1 MQITEPMTMA
11 TDYVMGAVA
20 LALAIRLFRQRE
32 SEGQMATR
40 LWATA
45 LVMTAIAAVI
55 GGSYHGFI
63 EMLQP
68 ALARWLWTLTLA
80 ATGFGSAALLGAAV
94 VAGTGGVFR
103 RVLVWV
109 VIVKLACFLLV
120 TWSRTD
126 FIIVIVDYSSALV
139 GVLLLAWL
147 TRPSGLTSAA
157 GWVTAGVGLSI
168 VAALIQALHVAPH
181 PQFNHNDLFHVAQT
195 GALYLLY
202 RGGLLMRDQR

>member
-68 ALARWLWTLTLA
+68 AVARWLWTLTLA
-80 ATGFGSAALLGAAV
+80 ATGFGSAALVAAAA
-94 VAGTGGVFR
+94 VAGTGGAIR
-103 RVLVWV
+103 RVLLWI
-109 VIVKLACFLLV
+109 VIAKLACYLV
-120 TWSRTD
+120 VISSRTD
-126 FIIVIVDYSSALV
+126 FIVVIVDYASALV

-157 GWVTAGVGLSI
+157 GFVTAGVGLSI
-168 VAALIQALHVAPH
+168 VAALIQALHIAPH
-181 PQFNHNDLFHVAQT
+181 PQFNHNDLFHVVQT